1 MFDLDLIRISI
12 ALVALIYCSYS
23 DLKRRKVTNKLWLP
37 LVGIGI
43 ALAVVE
49 YIANFN
55 IYDITW
61 FLISFFIVFFIAYII
76 FSIGAFGGA
85 DAKSFIT
92 MALLFTHYPLFDGF
106 PLISL
111 EPLMAISPSTGI
123 LAVNPP
129 IGIFP
134 MTIFPLTVLIN
145 SILITILIPISILF
159 YNLLTLPKE
168 ERSEKPAYLF
178 MCLKKKKGEID
189 EVKMKIMDDL
199 GEKAWVTPKIPL
211 MVFITA
217 GFITALLYGD
227 MIYGILSAF

>member
-12 ALVALIYCSYS
+12 AFVALIYCSYS

-37 LVGIGI
+37 LVVIGI

-49 YIANFN
+49 YIENFN
-55 IYDITW
+55 IYDIAW
-61 FLISFFIVFFIAYII
+61 FLISFLIVFFTAYII

-92 MALLFTHYPLFDGF
+92 MALLF
-106 PLISL
+106 SL

-129 IGIFP
+129 IGMFP

-145 SILITILIPISILF
+145 SILITILIPISILV

-168 ERSEKPAYLF
+168 ERSEKPSYLF
-178 MCLKKKKGEID
+178 MCLKKKKEEID
-189 EVKMKIMDDL
+189 EVKMKIMEDM

-227 MIYGILSAF
+227 IIYGILSAF

>member
-12 ALVALIYCSYS
+12 AFVALIYCSYS

-37 LVGIGI
+37 LVVIGI

-55 IYDITW
+55 IYNIAW
-61 FLISFFIVFFIAYII
+61 FLISFLIVFFTAYII

-92 MALLFTHYPLFDGF
+92 MALLFTHYPNGF
-106 PLISL
+106 PLMNPSLLINPLTNSL
-111 EPLMAISPSTGI
+111 EEMLSLT
-123 LAVNPP
+123 
-129 IGIFP
+129 IFP

-145 SILITILIPISILF
+145 SILITILIPISILV

-168 ERSEKPAYLF
+168 ERSEKPSYLF
-178 MCLKKKKGEID
+178 ICLKKRKEEID
-189 EVKMKIMDDL
+189 EVKMKIMDDI
-199 GEKAWVTPKIPL
+199 GEEAWVTPKIPL
-211 MVFITA
+211 MAFITA